1 MSDRIKIE
9 TRNLTKIYEREEEKF
24 VGVYDINLKINEGE
38 FVGILGHSGAG
49 KTTLLSLI
57 GGLIKPT
64 KGNVLI
70 DNVDIFRLDDNEL
83 SSFRNKNIGMI
94 FQYSSLI
101 PNFTV
106 MENVLLPIVFSKEKK
121 NIKEYENRAKYF
133 LERLGLKGY
142 EDKYAYELSGGEQRR
157 VAIARAFI
165 NKPNIILADE
175 PTADLDED
183 TELKVLKLFKEIQ
196 KKEKLTFILVT
207 HSTEVI
213 DLGICDIVY
222 YMKKGRIYDK
232 KVIA

>member
-1 MSDRIKIE
+1 MNNRTKIE
-9 TRNLTKIYEREEEKF
+9 TKNLTKIYEREEEKF
-24 VGVYDINLKINEGE
+24 IGVYDINLTINEGE

-49 KTTLLSLI
+49 KTTLLSLM

-64 KGNVLI
+64 KGSVYIN
-70 DNVDIFRLDDNEL
+70 NVDIFKLDDNEL
-83 SSFRNKNIGMI
+83 SHFRNKNIGFI

-106 MENVLLPIVFSKEKK
+106 MENILLPIVFSKEKK
-121 NIKEYENRAKYF
+121 NLREYETRAKYF

-165 NKPNIILADE
+165 NKPEIILADE

-183 TELKVLKLFKEIQ
+183 TELKVLKFFREIQ
-196 KKEKLTFILVT
+196 RKENLTFVLVT
-207 HSTEVI
+207 HSTEIV
-213 DLGICDIVY
+213 DLCLCETVY

-232 KVIA
+232 KIIA

>member
-70 DNVDIFRLDDNEL
+70 DNVDIFSLDDNEL